1 MKYFI
6 KILYFSLL
14 TYTSVQAQDTLSNK
28 VTSIELKTS
37 TGTIYG
43 TLMTPFSVKGKIPV
57 ALIIAGS
64 GPTDRDG
71 NNAMMKNNSLKQLA
85 ESLAVHG
92 IASLRYD
99 KRGIAESKQA
109 GKSEADLRFDDY
121 INDANDWIELLKQN
135 AAFSKVIVIGHSEGS
150 LIGMNAAKNAEGF
163 VSLAGA
169 GYSADLILKNQLGAQ
184 GKQIQDM
191 CFPIL
196 DSLKAGQLVANVNPM
211 LNSLFRPSVQPYM
224 ISWFKHNPQVD
235 IKQLKYPSLII
246 QGDNDLQI
254 SIDDSRQL
262 SASSPKS
269 KLVIIEK
276 MNHILKIVDSGDK
289 SVNVAAYSNPSL
301 PIAIELTNA
310 IVSYIQK

>member
-1 MKYFI
+1 
-6 KILYFSLL
+6 
-14 TYTSVQAQDTLSNK
+14 
-28 VTSIELKTS
+28 
-37 TGTIYG
+37 
-43 TLMTPFSVKGKIPV
+43 MTPSSFKGKIPV

-121 INDANDWIELLKQN
+121 INDANDWIKLLKQN

-254 SIDDSRQL
+254 SLDDARQL
-262 SASSPKS
+262 SAVSPKS
-269 KLVIIEK
+269 KLVVIEK
-276 MNHILKIVDSGDK
+276 MNHVLKIVDSGDK
-289 SVNVAAYSNPSL
+289 SVNVAAYSNPTL
-301 PIAIELTNA
+301 PISKNLVDA
-310 IVSYIQK
+310 IVGYIKK